1 MSVIL
6 PPYAQGIG
14 CVIAGMEGDVPL
26 LACEY
31 SERIIGRPGFWHG
44 GALSGLLEMAAVC
57 AVQAATGI
65 EMRRL
70 KPVGVSVQFL
80 RGGVEKRTFALG
92 RVVRAGRRLVNVTAE
107 AWQDDRARALAMAEM
122 RVMIGAAKE

>member
-1 MSVIL
+1 MIL

-14 CVIAGMEGDVPL
+14 CVIERMEGDVPL
-26 LACEY
+26 LGCDY
-31 SERIIGRPGFWHG
+31 SDRTIGRPGFWHG

-80 RGGVEKRTFALG
+80 RGGVEKRTFAIG

-107 AWQDDRARALAMAEM
+107 AWQDDRAKPLAMAQM
-122 RVMIGAAKE
+122 QVMIGAARDQ